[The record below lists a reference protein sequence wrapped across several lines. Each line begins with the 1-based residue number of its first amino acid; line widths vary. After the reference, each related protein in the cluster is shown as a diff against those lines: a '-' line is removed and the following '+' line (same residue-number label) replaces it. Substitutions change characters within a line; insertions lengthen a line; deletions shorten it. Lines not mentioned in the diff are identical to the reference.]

1 MYCIWTEVEK
11 QHTAYRG
18 DVPKVDK
25 HSEFSL
31 KVQAFKIRE
40 NERKKKKEKNQGLL
54 FDCLQNLLSIPG

>member
-1 MYCIWTEVEK
+1 MITCQFCRVVLKNQIKSTPKGKKGNVCIWTEVEK

-31 KVQAFKIRE
+31 KVQAAIFWV
-40 NERKKKKEKNQGLL
+40 
-54 FDCLQNLLSIPG
+54 